1 MLSAPGAQ
9 TSRGNRNVSTA
20 IDRPSDLPGAT
31 GRGAL
36 NPGKAPLTL
45 RAGLRP
51 QRWHLADAPG
61 DSLGPRKRLEGQPKI
76 HAGLLWRGLSL
87 SAISHSS
94 IAAGGVGCT
103 FFSASLA
110 DFRRTGYL
118 QKDMLQPRCGCRRT
132 SRAQGASVVL
142 WTWSTCC
149 DPAGMSLAAHLTLS
163 GGIGGCIAEDAADAA
178 AGIRNDK
185 RHKLTQAE
193 SLKHGPRPRVSHRL
207 AR

>member
-110 DFRRTGYL
+110 DFVGRGTCKRT
-118 QKDMLQPRCGCRRT
+118 CC
-132 SRAQGASVVL
+132 SRGAVAAAPLGRKGPASFFGPGALAAIRPACPWRHISHCLVASVAVL
-142 WTWSTCC
+142 RKMQPTQLQASET
-149 DPAGMSLAAHLTLS
+149 TN
-163 GGIGGCIAEDAADAA
+163 GI
-178 AGIRNDK
+178 N
-185 RHKLTQAE
+185 
-193 SLKHGPRPRVSHRL
+193 
-207 AR
+207 